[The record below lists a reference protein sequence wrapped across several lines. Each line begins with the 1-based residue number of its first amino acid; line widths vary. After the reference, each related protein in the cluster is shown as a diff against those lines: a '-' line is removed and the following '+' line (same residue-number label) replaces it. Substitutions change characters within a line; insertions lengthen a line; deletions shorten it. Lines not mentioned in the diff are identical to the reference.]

1 LGQPAHIVEILFF
14 GIGPDIDIAEL
25 VVTDVGNEPREVV
38 EAVIDDAERAASKG
52 RVAPRA
58 SSGAISSISTRAP
71 FSRADS
77 AAQVAALPA
86 PTTMT
91 SRSSLPGISMA

>member
-1 LGQPAHIVEILFF
+1 MTRKAPPVKAELPAH
-14 GIGPDIDIAEL
+14 
-25 VVTDVGNEPREVV
+25 
-38 EAVIDDAERAASKG
+38 
-52 RVAPRA
+52 A

-71 FSRADS
+71 FSRADK

-91 SRSSLPGISMA
+91 SNSSLPGISIARSYLAVMAGLDPAIHVPDSARRQRGGVDHRVEPGDDD